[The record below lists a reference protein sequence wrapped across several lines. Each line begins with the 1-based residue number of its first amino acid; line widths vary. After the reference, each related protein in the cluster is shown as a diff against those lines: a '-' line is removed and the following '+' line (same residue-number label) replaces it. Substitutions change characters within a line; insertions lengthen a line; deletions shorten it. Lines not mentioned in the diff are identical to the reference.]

1 MKVILNK
8 KMGTVQMKK
17 AYKILLTRHTVTM
30 IHLLLLRIMER
41 DLEQMESQEERKKL
55 KIQTLNLIKVMM
67 MMMMI
72 SKPKIAK
79 GEWTNQIAALA
90 S

>member
-8 KMGTVQMKK
+8 RMGTVQMKK

-30 IHLLLLRIMER
+30 IHLLLLRIVER

-67 MMMMI
+67 MMMI

-79 GEWTNQIAALA
+79 GEWTNQIAVLA

>member
-8 KMGTVQMKK
+8 RMGTARMKK
-17 AYKILLTRHTVTM
+17 AHKILLTRHTVTM
-30 IHLLLLRIMER
+30 IHLLLLRIVER
-41 DLEQMESQEERKKL
+41 DLEQMERQEERKKL
-55 KIQTLNLIKVMM
+55 KIQILNLIKVM